1 MSFQGLDW
9 KAEERTA
16 TPKIPILPI
25 DHRAVESSLIGTAI
39 ALPLLA
45 ILAVILRF
53 YARLHLRK
61 SRIEI
66 DDWLALLAV
75 VFVCGH
81 GVVQIAGMQS
91 C

>member
-1 MSFQGLDW
+1 MYAYG
-9 KAEERTA
+9 
-16 TPKIPILPI
+16 
-25 DHRAVESSLIGTAI
+25 ESSLIGTAI

-61 SRIEI
+61 SFIKI

-81 GVVQIAGMQS
+81 GVVQIAGMANS